1 MSMLA
6 IYDFLLYVVSFVFV
20 LGVLV
25 FIHELGHYL
34 AARWRGVHV
43 DVFSIG
49 FGKPLYRWH
58 DKVGTEW
65 RLCPIPLGGY
75 VRPHGFA
82 DPEDVSEEERAT
94 YISGKTFHGKGVG
107 SRAIVIVAGP
117 LFNFLLAII
126 LFAGLFVTVGTPH
139 LETKPIVTYLFKDA
153 NASKAGLKIND
164 EVIKV
169 DTLEAPNVDSIIEYI
184 EQHRDIIANII
195 VKRDGKDLP
204 LSLPIGVKKDN
215 GKEIGYVGV
224 TFENNIIF
232 KNPLPFGESVN
243 LALKTTWS
251 MTSQSII
258 AIGQMITGK
267 RSAKD
272 LGGPVRIF
280 QAAGEQVL
288 HGGFLNLIAFMAQ
301 LSIGLGLINLFPI
314 PVLDGGRLV
323 FYAFEAIF
331 RRPLPKPI
339 QERAFQIGFV
349 LILMLFLFS
358 TYNDISQFSW
368 FRWLTGH
375 SN

>member
-6 IYDFLLYVVSFVFV
+6 IYDFLRMIVSFVFV

-58 DKVGTEW
+58 DRVGTEW

-82 DPEDVSEEERAT
+82 DPEDVSEEERAA

-107 SRAIVIVAGP
+107 SRAIVIAAGP
-117 LFNFLLAII
+117 IFNFLLAII
-126 LFAGLFVTVGTPH
+126 LYFGLFVTVGKHSLGDPVAQA
-139 LETKPIVTYLFKDA
+139 IVADSA
-153 NASKAGLKIND
+153 AAKAGIQTK
-164 EVIKV
+164 
-169 DTLEAPNVDSIIEYI
+169 
-184 EQHRDIIANII
+184 DIIIKIADINQPGVEKLVLFAQQHPDLSTTVT
-195 VKRDGKDLP
+195 VKRDGKDVV
-204 LSLPIGVKKDN
+204 LPITIGSKEQDGKKIGLLGVQL
-215 GKEIGYVGV
+215 GA
-224 TFENNIIF
+224 NIIEG
-232 KNPLPFGESVN
+232 KPMSVGN
-243 LALKTTWS
+243 AAVAAVEETWDVSAKTV
-251 MTSQSII
+251 
-258 AIGQMITGK
+258 AGLGQMITGQ

-272 LGGPVRIF
+272 LGGPIK
-280 QAAGEQVL
+280 
-288 HGGFLNLIAFMAQ
+288 IAQ
-301 LSIGLGLINLFPI
+301 LSGQVSKGGFADLVGFMALLSISLGLINLFPI

-331 RRPLPKPI
+331 RRPVPKPI
-339 QERAFQIGFV
+339 QERAFQIGFF